1 MPDTPSL
8 LFVYNL
14 DSAVLQSLHDYSS
27 SKTAPAGVDPS
38 PLMTLTY
45 SPLGIKKEWKRFLKE
60 LAVPSRS
67 ISRDE
72 FVMEFG
78 HLKVTFPVVLNQK
91 GPALSILISTEEIQQ
106 CRDLSDL
113 IALVRERLPLV

>member
-14 DSAVLQSLHDYSS
+14 DSAVLQSLRDYSR
-27 SKTAPAGVDPS
+27 SKAALTGVDLS
-38 PLMTLTY
+38 PLMTMTH

-60 LAVPSRS
+60 LTVPSRS

-72 FVMEFG
+72 FFKEFG
-78 HLKVTFPVVLNQK
+78 HLQITFPVVLTK
-91 GPALSILISTEEIQQ
+91 TGPALSILISTEEIQQ
-106 CRDLSDL
+106 CRELSDL
-113 IALVRERLPLV
+113 IVLVRERLPLV